1 MVFTSEE
8 EFRRLNLCS
17 WCACGMF
24 FVDECIETYV
34 RKPDFAQKRAKI
46 STFSWKYLENP

>member
-8 EFRRLNLCS
+8 EFRCLNLCS
-17 WCACGMF
+17 WCACRMV

-34 RKPDFAQKRAKI
+34 RKPDFAQKRAKK
-46 STFSWKYLENP
+46 STFSRKYLENP